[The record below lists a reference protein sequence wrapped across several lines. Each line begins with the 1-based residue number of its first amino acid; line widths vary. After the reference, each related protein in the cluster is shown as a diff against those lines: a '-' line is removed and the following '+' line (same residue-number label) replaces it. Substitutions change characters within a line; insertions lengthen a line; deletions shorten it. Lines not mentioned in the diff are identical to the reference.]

1 MIKMKNTY
9 FIVCGK
15 YIKFKNLKILY
26 IFQNTLLF
34 SIIWSKCGSKDEKI
48 FKEEESIEILKILDL
63 IYNIEKYQKI

>member
-1 MIKMKNTY
+1 MKNTY

-34 SIIWSKCGSKDEKI
+34 SIICSKCGSKGEKI
-48 FKEEESIEILKILDL
+48 FKEEESIEI
-63 IYNIEKYQKI
+63 